1 MTDHPQPLP
10 VEIVTSRRRRKTVQ
24 ASIVNGVIR
33 VQAPAS
39 MPKREL
45 DEHVQY
51 LVARLER
58 RYRSESVDLEARAQR
73 LSKRFSLPNAS
84 SVVWADQR
92 SQWGSCTPTTGEIR
106 ISNRLAAYPP
116 WVLDYVLVHELAH
129 LVEANHSPA
138 FNALV
143 NAYPLAER
151 ARGFLMAVSFGDTG
165 IIDDLEADTDI
176 DCDDDAVKEIESVDD
191 ALDRPLSQSA
201 PPAESVIEDSVN
213 DDSVNHSTRPTLF

>member
-1 MTDHPQPLP
+1 MTEPAQPSLP
-10 VEIVTSRRRRKTVQ
+10 VEIVRSRRRRKTVQ
-24 ASIVNGVIR
+24 ATIVDGVIR

-39 MPKREL
+39 MSQREL
-45 DEHVQY
+45 DEHVHY

-73 LSKRFSLPNAS
+73 LSKRFGLPTAT

-92 SQWGSCTPTTGEIR
+92 SQWGSCTTTTGELR

-138 FNALV
+138 FHALV
-143 NAYPLAER
+143 AKYPLAER
-151 ARGFLMAVSFGDTG
+151 ARGFLMAISFGDTG
-165 IIDDLEADTDI
+165 VAEDVENVENVEDVDG
-176 DCDDDAVKEIESVDD
+176 VDD
-191 ALDRPLSQSA
+191 
-201 PPAESVIEDSVN
+201 VEDS
-213 DDSVNHSTRPTLF
+213 DAPEPPLTLF

>member
-1 MTDHPQPLP
+1 MTDRPQPLP

-176 DCDDDAVKEIESVDD
+176 DCDDDAAKEIESVDD

-213 DDSVNHSTRPTLF
+213 NDGVNHNTRPTLF

>member
-1 MTDHPQPLP
+1 MAEPVQSSLP
-10 VEIVTSRRRRKTVQ
+10 VEIIRSRRRRKTVQ
-24 ASIVNGVIR
+24 ATIVDGVIR

-39 MPKREL
+39 MSKREL
-45 DEHVQY
+45 DEHVSY

-58 RYRSESVDLEARAQR
+58 RYRSESVDLEARALR
-73 LSKRFSLPNAS
+73 LSKRFALPKAT

-116 WVLDYVLVHELAH
+116 WILDYVLVHELAH

-143 NAYPLAER
+143 AKYPLAER
-151 ARGFLMAVSFGDTG
+151 ARGFLMAISFGDTG
-165 IIDDLEADTDI
+165 VAEDVDGEAPEVDVDFDVEDQDDVEDLREPELTSTTD
-176 DCDDDAVKEIESVDD
+176 E
-191 ALDRPLSQSA
+191 P
-201 PPAESVIEDSVN
+201 DSP
-213 DDSVNHSTRPTLF
+213 PTLF

>member
-1 MTDHPQPLP
+1 MTDHHQPLP

-39 MPKREL
+39 MSKREL
-45 DEHVQY
+45 NEHVQY

-73 LSKRFSLPNAS
+73 LSKRFSLPVAA

-92 SQWGSCTPTTGEIR
+92 SQWGSCTPSTGEIR

-129 LVEANHSPA
+129 LVEANHSAA
-138 FNALV
+138 FNSLV

-165 IIDDLEADTDI
+165 VIDDEVGTEADCDGDPTEAI
-176 DCDDDAVKEIESVDD
+176 DELCAPTQ
-191 ALDRPLSQSA
+191 PLGA
-201 PPAESVIEDSVN
+201 IN
-213 DDSVNHSTRPTLF
+213 DDSAVDDEVTSDPRPTLF

>member
-1 MTDHPQPLP
+1 MTEPERSALP

-24 ASIVNGVIR
+24 ASIVDGVIR

-39 MPKREL
+39 MSKREL

-58 RYRSESVDLEARAQR
+58 RFRSESVDLEARAKR
-73 LSKRFSLPNAS
+73 LSKRFSLPVAT
-84 SVVWADQR
+84 SVVWANQR

-116 WVLDYVLVHELAH
+116 WVLDYVLIHELAH

-143 NAYPLAER
+143 NTYPMAER
-151 ARGFLMAVSFGDTG
+151 ARGFLMAVSFGETG
-165 IIDDLEADTDI
+165 VADDDDVDSGNDI
-176 DCDDDAVKEIESVDD
+176 DSDHDFDVVDDVDVVDD
-191 ALDRPLSQSA
+191 ANDRSVADDFRREPE
-201 PPAESVIEDSVN
+201 PP
-213 DDSVNHSTRPTLF
+213 PTLF

>member
-176 DCDDDAVKEIESVDD
+176 DCDDDAVKEFESVDD

-213 DDSVNHSTRPTLF
+213 NDGVNHNTRPTLF